1 MIDDYLQSDDYK
13 QKYEDLMKRCE
24 EFNIWFEEHKKK
36 MGVRIIPT
44 QPLGPIRTED
54 IMWPDRMP
62 TTTPFPPSHYSGCK
76 LCRMDLNRATQYV
89 CHHPNCPSQWKA
101 S

>member
-24 EFNIWFEEHKKK
+24 EFNIWFEDHKKQ
-36 MGVRIIPT
+36 MGIVRI
-44 QPLGPIRTED
+44 
-54 IMWPDRMP
+54 P
-62 TTTPFPPSHYSGCK
+62 TTLPFPPSHYSGCK
-76 LCRMDLNRATQYV
+76 LCRMDLNKATHYV